1 MSVGSGIEL
10 PPGQA
15 ISTAPLL
22 TEFRAQVGK
31 GVLRPADREFVVRQA
46 AAMIDRVY
54 VHLWQ
59 KRAMYGIDPSQRL
72 RLLRR
77 RLAQLTDV
85 QFHAELQRIFDEL
98 RDLHTQ
104 YILPRPYQ
112 GRFASLGLLI
122 EQAWDGDNPHWL
134 ASHVRADMVADP
146 KLVVGVEITHW
157 NGAPIA
163 VAVARYA
170 DSEAGSNPAA
180 RRTRGLERMTQRP
193 LALSQTPDEDWVDLR
208 YLVDGA
214 PHETRIPWRVVGA
227 ADLLSAIDDDE
238 VAALAGLTAPPSHLL
253 GLDLRTEVVRQVK
266 KALFAPTD
274 EAAAADQAAGVIPN
288 RRPPGEL
295 KARTVTT
302 AHGTFGHLR
311 IYTFHMSDGDF
322 LGFLA
327 EVRRLLPLLPRD
339 GLILDVRGN
348 GGGYVYAAEA
358 LLQYFTPRLVQP
370 EPFQLVNTEAT
381 ADLCQKVATFEQWSA
396 SIEESIETGA
406 QYSSAI
412 PLYPAQ
418 AVNDV
423 GQLYHGPVVLI
434 TDALCYSATDI
445 FTAGFQDHQIGPVL
459 GVDDNTGAG
468 GANVWELSDF
478 LLAWPGCP
486 FEPLPGGARL
496 RVALR
501 RSLRVGNRSGQPLED
516 LGVIPDQRH
525 RLTRR
530 DLLAGNTDLME
541 RAGELLAQGTSRQL
555 DVSAIAQD
563 GGAALTVTTDNLTSV
578 DIYLNGRP
586 VGTSPVEDGDNS
598 ITIPIPEPTPVVVRL
613 EGFDR
618 DALVA
623 ARTLTIGP

>member
-1 MSVGSGIEL
+1 
-10 PPGQA
+10 
-15 ISTAPLL
+15 
-22 TEFRAQVGK
+22 
-31 GVLRPADREFVVRQA
+31 
-46 AAMIDRVY
+46 
-54 VHLWQ
+54 
-59 KRAMYGIDPSQRL
+59 
-72 RLLRR
+72 
-77 RLAQLTDV
+77 
-85 QFHAELQRIFDEL
+85 
-98 RDLHTQ
+98 
-104 YILPRPYQ
+104 
-112 GRFASLGLLI
+112 
-122 EQAWDGDNPHWL
+122 
-134 ASHVRADMVADP
+134 
-146 KLVVGVEITHW
+146 
-157 NGAPIA
+157 
-163 VAVARYA
+163 
-170 DSEAGSNPAA
+170 
-180 RRTRGLERMTQRP
+180 
-193 LALSQTPDEDWVDLR
+193 
-208 YLVDGA
+208 
-214 PHETRIPWRVVGA
+214 
-227 ADLLSAIDDDE
+227 
-238 VAALAGLTAPPSHLL
+238 
-253 GLDLRTEVVRQVK
+253 
-266 KALFAPTD
+266 
-274 EAAAADQAAGVIPN
+274 
-288 RRPPGEL
+288 
-295 KARTVTT
+295 
-302 AHGTFGHLR
+302 
-311 IYTFHMSDGDF
+311 
-322 LGFLA
+322 
-327 EVRRLLPLLPRD
+327 
-339 GLILDVRGN
+339 
-348 GGGYVYAAEA
+348 
-358 LLQYFTPRLVQP
+358 
-370 EPFQLVNTEAT
+370 
-381 ADLCQKVATFEQWSA
+381 
-396 SIEESIETGA
+396 
-406 QYSSAI
+406 
-412 PLYPAQ
+412 
-418 AVNDV
+418 V